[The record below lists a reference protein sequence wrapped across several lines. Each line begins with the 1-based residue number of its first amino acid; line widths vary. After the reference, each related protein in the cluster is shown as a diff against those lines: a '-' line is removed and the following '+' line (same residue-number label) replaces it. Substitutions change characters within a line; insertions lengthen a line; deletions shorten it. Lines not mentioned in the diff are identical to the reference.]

1 MTIFSNKLEKLIV
14 QLEEL
19 PILAEIIADEEM
31 AKQFPAKV
39 RHQIKEEGENEEGQI
54 IQEGYS
60 QSWGAVRS
68 IAGLQIEYVDLYYT
82 GKFLDGLTTAK
93 SNNEYYLESNVGYF
107 QDLKD
112 RYIGIMGLQED
123 NLALIIQDIR
133 KKLIKEFKDGR

>member
-60 QSWGAVRS
+60 QSWGVVRS

-93 SNNEYYLESNVGYF
+93 SNDEYYLESNVGYF

-133 KKLIKEFKDGR
+133 KKLIKEFRDGR

>member
-60 QSWGAVRS
+60 ESWGVVRS

-93 SNNEYYLESNVGYF
+93 SNDEYYLESNVGYF

>member
-31 AKQFPAKV
+31 AKEFPAKV

-60 QSWGAVRS
+60 QSWGVVRS

>member
-31 AKQFPAKV
+31 AKEFPAKV

-60 QSWGAVRS
+60 QSWGVVRS

-93 SNNEYYLESNVGYF
+93 SNDEYYLESNVGYF

>member
-60 QSWGAVRS
+60 ESWGVVRS

-93 SNNEYYLESNVGYF
+93 SNDEYYLESNIGYF

-112 RYIGIMGLQED
+112 RYIGIMGLQDD

-133 KKLIKEFKDGR
+133 KKLIKEFRDGR

>member
-60 QSWGAVRS
+60 QSWGVVRS

-93 SNNEYYLESNVGYF
+93 SNDEYYLESNVGYF

>member
-60 QSWGAVRS
+60 QSWGVVRS

>member
-1 MTIFSNKLEKLIV
+1 MTIFSNKLEKLIL

-60 QSWGAVRS
+60 ESWGVIRS

-93 SNNEYYLESNVGYF
+93 SNDEYYLESNVGYF

-133 KKLIKEFKDGR
+133 KKLIKEFRDGR

>member
-1 MTIFSNKLEKLIV
+1 MTIFANKLDKLIV

-31 AKQFPAKV
+31 AKEFPAKV

-68 IAGLQIEYVDLYYT
+68 ISGLQIEYVDLYYT

-93 SNNEYYLESNVGYF
+93 SNDEYYLESNVGYF

-112 RYIGIMGLQED
+112 RYTGIMGLQED
-123 NLALIIQDIR
+123 NLALIIEDIR
-133 KKLIKEFKDGR
+133 KKLIKEFRDGR

>member
-60 QSWGAVRS
+60 ESWGVVRS

-93 SNNEYYLESNVGYF
+93 SNDEYYLESNVGYF

-133 KKLIKEFKDGR
+133 KKLIKEFRDGR

>member
-60 QSWGAVRS
+60 ESWGVVRS

-82 GKFLDGLTTAK
+82 GKFLDGLTTVK
-93 SNNEYYLESNVGYF
+93 SGEDYFLESNVGYF

-133 KKLIKEFKDGR
+133 KKLIKEFRDGR